1 MYVCMYTCLYVRKYS
16 SYPTRARIY
25 TSSLAF
31 NQISTTL
38 PKNEGTEDDI
48 DEKEASILHFFIF
61 RCVYTICGISF
72 LFRSLILSIIFSPK
86 TRDDVV
92 TRWVLIM
99 LEWFFV
105 YHHYILCSIAIFHK
119 IPSC

>member
-48 DEKEASILHFFIF
+48 DEKEASILHFSFLD
-61 RCVYTICGISF
+61 VYTQFVGY
-72 LFRSLILSIIFSPK
+72 LFSLDL
-86 TRDDVV
+86 
-92 TRWVLIM
+92 
-99 LEWFFV
+99 
-105 YHHYILCSIAIFHK
+105 YY
-119 IPSC
+119 